1 MAHLLQCRHH
11 KEGESAMD
19 KRVIYLDHAATTPV
33 DPRAIEAMQ
42 PYWSQVYGNTSSIHS
57 VGRAALKGLEDA
69 RQSVAAILGCHPTEI
84 VFTSCGT
91 ESDNLAVR
99 GAVWKSPGK
108 GHIITTPIEHHA
120 VGATVEQLYEKFG
133 HEMTLVSVDEYGRV
147 NPEDIARAI
156 RPDTVLISVMYANN
170 EVGTI
175 QPLAE
180 IGKIAQARNV
190 AFHTDAVQAG
200 NSMDLNVDRLGVDML
215 ALSAHKFYGPKGVGV
230 LYIRRGTQLF
240 PALTGGGHERGRRPG
255 TVNVA
260 EIVGLATALKLAQE
274 NRESQNARLIR
285 LRDKLIAGVL
295 KAVPD
300 VRLTGHPTERLP
312 NSASLAFKGVDGES
326 ILLALDL
333 EGICVS
339 TGSACTTGEAEPS
352 FVLKAMGL
360 PHEWAIGSVRMTL
373 GHSNT
378 EQDID
383 HVLAVLPGIVERLRT
398 H

>member
-1 MAHLLQCRHH
+1 
-11 KEGESAMD
+11 MD

-33 DPRAIEAMQ
+33 DPRVVEAMQ

-57 VGRAALKGLEDA
+57 VGRAALKALEEA
-69 RQSVAAILGCHPTEI
+69 RQTVAEVLGCHPTEI

-99 GAVWKSPGK
+99 GAAWRSSVK
-108 GHIITTPIEHHA
+108 GHIVATPIEHHA
-120 VGATVEQLYEKFG
+120 VGATVEQLHENFG
-133 HEMTLVSVDEYGRV
+133 YEMTLAPVDEFGRV
-147 NPEDIARAI
+147 NPQDIARAI

-170 EVGTI
+170 EVGTL
-175 QPLAE
+175 QPIAE
-180 IGKIAQARNV
+180 IGKIAKAKGIL
-190 AFHTDAVQAG
+190 FHTDAVQAG
-200 NSMDLNVDRLGVDML
+200 GALDLSVDKLGVDML

-230 LYIRRGTQLF
+230 LYLRRGTQLV

-260 EIVGLATALKLAQE
+260 EIVGLATALKLAQG
-274 NRESQNARLIR
+274 NRASENARVSR
-285 LRDKLIAGVL
+285 LRDRLVAGVC
-295 KAVPD
+295 KRVTD

-312 NSASLAFKGVDGES
+312 NSASFAFKGIDGES

-339 TGSACTTGEAEPS
+339 TGSACTTGETEPS

-360 PHEWAIGSVRMTL
+360 PREWAIGSVRMTL
-373 GHSNT
+373 GHSTT

-383 HVLAVLPGIVERLRT
+383 DVLDVLPQVIERLRA

>member
-1 MAHLLQCRHH
+1 MN
-11 KEGESAMD
+11 KP
-19 KRVIYLDHAATTPV
+19 VVYLDHAATTPV
-33 DPRAIEAMQ
+33 DPRVVEAMQ

-57 VGRAALKGLEDA
+57 VGRAALKALEEA
-69 RQSVAAILGCHPTEI
+69 RQTVADILGCHPTEV
-84 VFTSCGT
+84 VFTGCGT

-99 GAVWKSPGK
+99 GAAWTSQGK

-120 VGATVEQLYEKFG
+120 VGATVEQLHEKFG
-133 HEMTLVSVDEYGRV
+133 HEMTLVPVDEHGRV
-147 NPEDIARAI
+147 NPDDIARAI

-180 IGKIAQARNV
+180 IGKIAKAKNV
-190 AFHTDAVQAG
+190 ALHTDAVQAG
-200 NSMDLNVDRLGVDML
+200 GALDLNVDRLGVDML

-230 LYIRRGTQLF
+230 LYIRRGTPLF

-260 EIVGLATALKLAQE
+260 EIVGLATALKLAQGD
-274 NRESQNARLIR
+274 RESRNTRIVR

-295 KAVPD
+295 ERVPD

-312 NSASLAFKGVDGES
+312 NSASFAFKSVDGES

-339 TGSACTTGEAEPS
+339 TGSACTTGETEPS

-360 PHEWAIGSVRMTL
+360 PREWAIGSVRMTL
-373 GHSNT
+373 GHSST
-378 EQDID
+378 EQDVD
-383 HVLAVLPGIVERLRT
+383 RVLAVLPGIVERLRA